1 MKPDNND
8 RIDQVL
14 KNRWINYPKAN
25 QVFKSLEM
33 LLRFPKSDRMQNL
46 LIMAESNNGKTT
58 LARRFVNAHQPYF
71 ETIEDEQ
78 TKLPIEIVVRP
89 VIMVQ
94 CPHIPHEKS
103 LYYSVLDQLNLPYR
117 KSTKSEYLKQT
128 VINGMK
134 DMKVK
139 ILVLDEIHHVLS
151 GSAAKQREFL
161 NLIKYISN
169 EVQVSIV
176 ALGTNE
182 ASFALKAEKQLD
194 TRFDK
199 VIIPKWNYDDDFLRL
214 LATIEKI
221 LPLEKESDLIDDGLS
236 LKIYQMSHGILGEIV
251 KILKLAAIDA
261 IESEEERIT
270 KRTLEKLNYHSP
282 FDNSIIAAY

>member
-1 MKPDNND
+1 MKVNNNE

-14 KNRWINYPKAN
+14 KNGWINYPKAG
-25 QVFKSLEM
+25 QILKALEM
-33 LLRFPKSDRMQNL
+33 LLRFHKSDRMQNL
-46 LIMAESNNGKTT
+46 LIMGESNNGKTT
-58 LARRFVNAHQPYF
+58 LARRFVNAHPPYLETVDF
-71 ETIEDEQ
+71 EENN
-78 TKLPIEIVVRP
+78 LPIEIVVRP
-89 VIMVQ
+89 VIMIQ

-103 LYYSVLDQLNLPYR
+103 LYYSILDQLNLPYR
-117 KSTKSEYLKQT
+117 KTTKAEYLKQM
-128 VINGMK
+128 VINAMK

-139 ILVLDEIHHVLS
+139 ILILDEIHHILS

-182 ASFALKAEKQLD
+182 ASFALKAERQLD

-199 VIIPKWNYDDDFLRL
+199 IVIPKWNYDDDFLRL

-221 LPLEKESDLIDDGLS
+221 LPLEKQSDLIDDRLS
-236 LKIYQMSHGILGEIV
+236 LKIYQMSHGILGEV
-251 KILKLAAIDA
+251 LKIMKLAAIES
-261 IESEEERIT
+261 IESGEEKIT
-270 KRTLEKLNYHSP
+270 SKTLVALNYQSP
-282 FDNSIIAAY
+282 FDNSIITAY

>member
-1 MKPDNND
+1 MKAANDD

-14 KNRWINYPKAN
+14 KNRWINYPKAS
-25 QVFKSLEM
+25 QVLKSLEM

-58 LARRFVNAHQPYF
+58 LARRFVNAHPPYF
-71 ETIEDEQ
+71 ETIEEEG
-78 TKLPIEIVVRP
+78 TRLPIEIVVRP
-89 VIMVQ
+89 VVMVQ

-117 KSTKSEYLKQT
+117 KSTRPEYLKQN

-134 DMKVK
+134 DMKVQ

-161 NLIKYISN
+161 NLIKYLSN
-169 EVQVSIV
+169 EAQISIV
-176 ALGTNE
+176 ALGTIQ

-214 LATIEKI
+214 LATIEKM
-221 LPLEKESDLIDDGLS
+221 LPLEKESELTDDGLS
-236 LKIYQMSHGILGEIV
+236 QKIYQMSHGILGEV
-251 KILKLAAIDA
+251 VRILKLSAVEA
-261 IESEEERIT
+261 IESQEEKIT
-270 KRTLEKLNYHSP
+270 NRTLENLNYRSP
-282 FDNSIIAAY
+282 FDHSIIETY

>member
-1 MKPDNND
+1 MKSTTND
-8 RIDQVL
+8 RIDLIL
-14 KNRWINYPKAN
+14 KNRWINYPKAD
-25 QVFKSLEM
+25 QVLKALEM

-46 LIMAESNNGKTT
+46 LIMGESNNGKTT
-58 LARRFVNAHQPYF
+58 LARRFFNSHQPYI
-71 ETIEDEQ
+71 ETTCEAESDY
-78 TKLPIEIVVRP
+78 PIEIVVRP
-89 VIMVQ
+89 VIMIQ

-103 LYYSVLDQLNLPYR
+103 LYYNILDQLNLPYR
-117 KSTKSEYLKQT
+117 KSTRADYLKQT
-128 VINGMK
+128 VINAMK
-134 DMKVK
+134 DMKVQ
-139 ILVLDEIHHVLS
+139 ILILDEIHHTLS

-199 VIIPKWNYDDDFLRL
+199 IVIPKWKYDDDFLRL

-221 LPLEKESDLIDDGLS
+221 YPLEKESDLTDDRIA
-236 LKIYQMSHGILGEIV
+236 KQIYNMSHGILGEVV
-251 KILKLAAIDA
+251 KVVKLAAIHS
-261 IESEEERIT
+261 IECGEERINM
-270 KRTLEKLNYHSP
+270 KVLSAIDYHSP
-282 FDNSIIAAY
+282 FDHSVISAY

>member
-46 LIMAESNNGKTT
+46 LIMAESNNGNTT